1 MVVIGRIGRPH
12 GLKGSVGLEGC
23 TMSQA
28 DLYAI
33 GSFTWRNK
41 AGETRT
47 LTLKEIRGTATR
59 PLLRFRELRS
69 RDAASELVNGE
80 LLVELERLP
89 DPGPDQVYNFQLIGL
104 EVFTSDGR
112 RLGEIVDVQQG
123 AQSIYV
129 VQGEKELMIPAS
141 DQFVH
146 SVDLTERKVIVTLP
160 EGLEDL

>member
-1 MVVIGRIGRPH
+1 
-12 GLKGSVGLEGC
+12 
-23 TMSQA
+23 MSQA